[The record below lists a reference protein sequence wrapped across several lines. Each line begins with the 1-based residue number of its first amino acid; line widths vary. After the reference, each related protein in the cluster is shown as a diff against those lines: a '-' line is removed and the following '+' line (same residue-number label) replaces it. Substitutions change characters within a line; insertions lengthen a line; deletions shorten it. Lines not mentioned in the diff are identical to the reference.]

1 MSSSAA
7 GESAPASQSA
17 APKSPAS
24 TGRAKPKYPGVR
36 VTCNGNQLVTQHVET
51 RITEGGVFYPITPST
66 EGGEIYQQSYAQ
78 GELNVWGQQ
87 KVAVETEGEHA
98 AQGGATAFAVT
109 GRRTVNFTSGQGL
122 AYAMEQYYH
131 APGKLSTMVLEV
143 GARALTK
150 HALNVHCGHDDFYGV
165 LDTGWTMLVA
175 KDAQQAADQA
185 VILRRVNELSLN
197 PGMNIQDGMLT
208 THSERMYLAPEAEF
222 LREYLGAVDDVIDC
236 PTPAQRELFGPR
248 RRRVPAMMDLRN
260 PILLGP
266 VQNQEHHMNGVVA
279 RRNNFNEAIL
289 PMLVEAYAE
298 FGRLTGRH
306 YGLIEQYRTEDADTV
321 FVSLGC
327 AADNIEAACDYLR
340 EQRNAK
346 VGSIHVNVIRP
357 FPEAAVV
364 EALRGKKRVI
374 VLERTDEGM
383 AGDNPLARDIRV
395 ALGKANE
402 AARFASDGHP
412 HNGNG
417 SGAATREIPTLAPEE
432 TPRLFRGA
440 YGIGSRDFRPE
451 HTLGAYEF
459 ATGQTPRQ
467 DGRTATEGETY
478 FVLGVDHPYAVI
490 SRDTPSLLPE
500 GAIAVRF
507 HSIGGWGMITTGKNL
522 GELVGEF
529 GRFISE
535 RDATYDADGFLVEKL
550 YVMANPK
557 YGSEKKGAPTNYY
570 LTVAPSPIKVNC
582 ELNHVDVV
590 LCCDPKAFTHTNPLE
605 GLKKGGCLVWESS
618 ETPATA
624 WERIPSKYRQWI
636 RDNAIRV
643 FILPGFD
650 IARKATNQTE
660 LQLRMQGNSFLGA
673 FFRVSPF
680 LEHYRISEEKFHE
693 SVRKQ
698 YVKKF
703 GRFGDA
709 VVASNMTVMTEG
721 FSRVAEIAYGAPG
734 DADRSSMRNPL
745 QKPIGSHAIIPTAG
759 CAASGCDPIAR
770 PPDQPAR
777 APFQTL
783 AKFDAEYRNGLGYHQ
798 PASALA
804 SLGVMGAGTGATQSK
819 YVARRETPV
828 YIAENCT
835 QCMECITAC
844 PDTALPNLAQE
855 VGVVLRTAINNYVSD
870 VADRRAFGEQL
881 GALEQ
886 RARARMN
893 EAVKTKARLPFKDI
907 VREEVAALASVSP
920 PGRAE
925 LTAIIDKLPLAYSN
939 VPAIFRSL
947 EAKTPGSGGLF
958 SIFVSDLCKGC
969 GECVQ
974 VCGDHDAL
982 RMTRETEE
990 LNATLTTA
998 QVFSRL
1004 LPDTPQ
1010 KFLGLY
1016 NDADA
1021 AASREA
1027 ALRNHLMV
1035 RRNYEALVSGD
1046 GACAGCGEKSILRA
1060 CASVTE
1066 AFMRPMYHR
1075 KAARLRAKAEQLE
1088 KEGAVRLEALQQRDP
1103 KAFELYRK
1111 TFTHAIL
1118 GLGGENDA
1126 DTARR
1131 IADHEARHGA
1141 ITVEQIVAGLVAVL
1155 RQDAFNHQDL
1165 QSVDGRRANGMSVMM
1180 MGASTG
1186 CNTVYGSTPP
1196 SNPHP
1201 YPWMNSLFQDG
1212 ATISWLMAESA
1223 ILLHARRSVVP
1234 ERLVDALFAQ
1244 EPAANDTS
1252 SAHRTGFSES
1262 DYFTLTHLDDALMT
1276 EQEIRELPK
1285 IWVIGGD
1292 GALGDIGFQN
1302 VSKVVL
1308 QNRPNV
1314 KMLMLDTQVYSNT
1327 GGQNSDSSTMLGG
1340 YDMNQFGVASQGKLI
1355 EKKNVAEAFTSGH
1368 GSPFVAQVSMANAA
1382 KLYKAILDGLEYRG
1396 TAFFQ
1401 CYTTC
1406 QPEHGVGDNMSAD
1419 QAKMVRDA
1427 RGMPEFVF
1435 NPRRGETSAEAFDL
1449 KGNPTPERD
1458 WWRTKYASTG
1468 GEYNFTVA
1476 HWAVTEGR
1484 FRKHVKAIPDE
1495 DAAKLVPFDDM
1506 LLLITQDDVIHRRVF
1521 DPHHRSHVPNFGC
1534 YIQAEVHGKMKT
1546 FAVSRQMVLFAV
1558 ERRKAWRMLQSKAGV
1573 ANRDYLAQ
1581 KAFLAKVDKGE
1592 ISLADAKSRGRE
1604 LVAAET
1610 PKT

>member
-1 MSSSAA
+1 MSN
-7 GESAPASQSA
+7 SAPN
-17 APKSPAS
+17 SPAS
-24 TGRAKPKYPGVR
+24 PSSRPKYPGLR
-36 VTCNGNQLVTQHVET
+36 VTCNGNQLVTQHVEV

-66 EGGEIYQQSYAQ
+66 EGGEIYQQSYAS

-98 AQGGATAFAVT
+98 AQGGATAYAVT
-109 GRRTVNFTSGQGL
+109 GRRTVNFTSGQGI

-150 HALNVHCGHDDFYGV
+150 HALNVHCGHDDFYGA
-165 LDTGWTMLVA
+165 LDTGWIMLMA
-175 KDAQQAADQA
+175 KEAQQAADQA
-185 VILRRVNELSLN
+185 IILRRVCETALN

-208 THSERMYLAPEAEF
+208 THSERMYLAPEAGLLREF
-222 LREYLGAVDDVIDC
+222 LGAGDDQIDC
-236 PTPAQRELFGPR
+236 PTPAQRELFGPT
-248 RRRVPAMMDLRN
+248 RRRVPQMIDLKN
-260 PILLGP
+260 PVLLGP

-279 RRNNFNEAIL
+279 RRNNFNEPIL
-289 PMLVEAYAE
+289 GFLAEAYAE
-298 FGRLTGRH
+298 FGRLTGRT
-306 YGLIEQYRTEDADTV
+306 YGFITEFKTADADTV

-346 VGSIHVNVIRP
+346 VGSIHINVIRP
-357 FPEAAVV
+357 FPEAAVID
-364 EALRGKKRVI
+364 ALRGKKNVI
-374 VLERTDEGM
+374 ILERTDEGLS
-383 AGDNPLARDIRV
+383 GDNPLARDIRV

-402 AARFASDGHP
+402 NAAFEAAQASRLP
-412 HNGNG
+412 SNGAG
-417 SGAATREIPTLAPEE
+417 GDACATSNASLPALTPAE

-451 HTLGAYEF
+451 HSLGAYEF
-459 ATGQTPRQ
+459 ATGASARK
-467 DGRTATEGETY
+467 DGRRAADGETF

-500 GAIAVRF
+500 NSIAVRF

-529 GRFISE
+529 GKFVSE
-535 RDATYDADGFLVEKL
+535 RDPVYDEGGFLVDKL

-590 LCCDPKAFTHTNPLE
+590 LCCDPKAFTHTNPLD
-605 GLKKGGCLVWESS
+605 GLKKGGALVWESS
-618 ETPATA
+618 DTPEVA
-624 WERIPSKYRQWI
+624 WQRIPAKYRQFVQE
-636 RDNAIRV
+636 NNIRV
-643 FILPGFD
+643 FILPGFE
-650 IARKATNQTE
+650 IARKATSQPE

-680 LEHYRISEEKFHE
+680 LQTYGIEEDKFLE

-709 VVASNMTVMTEG
+709 VVTSNMTVMTEG
-721 FSRVAEIAYGAPG
+721 FSRVAEIKIGRADDP
-734 DADRSSMRNPL
+734 DRSSMRNPL
-745 QKPIGSHAIIPTAG
+745 LAPLGEHTFPPTAG
-759 CAASGCDPIAR
+759 CGSSGCGSVPMPAA
-770 PPDQPAR
+770 QTAR

-783 AKFDAEYRNGLGYHQ
+783 AKFDSEFRAGLGYHQ
-798 PASALA
+798 PAGALA
-804 SLGVMGAGTGATQSK
+804 SVGIMGAGSGATQSK

-844 PDTALPNLAQE
+844 PDTALPNTAQD
-855 VGVVLRTAINNYVSD
+855 VATVLKTAVNNYVT
-870 VADRRAFGEQL
+870 DRDERLKL
-881 GALEQ
+881 GAEMPALEQ
-886 RARARMN
+886 RARAKMN
-893 EAVKTKARLPFKDI
+893 ESVKAKSNVPFKDI
-907 VREEVAALASVSP
+907 IRDEVAALATVSEKA
-920 PGRAE
+920 RAE
-925 LTAIIDKLPLAYSN
+925 FTNIIAKLPLAYGN

-947 EAKTPGSGGLF
+947 EAKNPGAGGLF
-958 SIFVSDLCKGC
+958 SIYVSDLCKGC

-990 LNATLTTA
+990 LNAELTTA

-1021 AASREA
+1021 ANSREA

-1046 GACAGCGEKSILRA
+1046 GACAGCGEKSILRSV
-1060 CASVTE
+1060 ASVTE
-1066 AFMRPMYHR
+1066 AYMRPLYHKKADR
-1075 KAARLRAKAEQLE
+1075 IRAKAARLRT
-1088 KEGAVRLEALQQRDP
+1088 EGAQKIAAL
-1103 KAFELYRK
+1103 KARSETDHQLLRK
-1111 TFTHAIL
+1111 TYAHAIV
-1118 GLGGENDA
+1118 GLGGENEA
-1126 DTARR
+1126 DTANR
-1131 IADHEARHGA
+1131 IADYEAKHGP
-1141 ITVEQIVAGLVAVL
+1141 ITDEQLLGGLVSVL
-1155 RQDAFNHQDL
+1155 EQDAFNHKEL

-1196 SNPHP
+1196 GNPHP

-1212 ATISWLMAESA
+1212 STISWLMAESV
-1223 ILLHARRSVVP
+1223 IVDHARRSVVP
-1234 ERLVDALFAQ
+1234 ERLADALLDRA
-1244 EPAANDTS
+1244 ETVVTEA
-1252 SAHRTGFSES
+1252 

-1285 IWVIGGD
+1285 VWVIGGD

-1355 EKKNVAEAFTSGH
+1355 EKKNVSEILTGGH

-1382 KLYKAILDGLEYRG
+1382 KLYKALLDGLEYRG

-1401 CYTTC
+1401 SYTTC

-1435 NPRRGETSAEAFDL
+1435 NPRKGETAQEAFDL
-1449 KGNPTPERD
+1449 KGNPSMDRD
-1458 WWRTKYASTG
+1458 WWRTKYSTTG
-1468 GEYNFTVA
+1468 EEYNFGVA
-1476 HWAVTEGR
+1476 HWAITEGR
-1484 FRKHVKAIPDE
+1484 FRKHVKAIKEE
-1495 DAAKLVPFDDM
+1495 DAAKLIPFDDI
-1506 LLLITQDDVIHRRVF
+1506 LLFITQDDVIHRRVF
-1521 DPHHRSHVPNFGC
+1521 DPKHRSFVPNFGC
-1534 YIQAEVHGKMKT
+1534 FIKAEEHGKMK
-1546 FAVSRQMVLFAV
+1546 FYAVTRQMILFAV

-1573 ANRDYLAQ
+1573 ANKDYLAQ
-1581 KAFLAKVDKGE
+1581 KAFLAKIDKGE
-1592 ISLADAKSRGRE
+1592 IPLADAKARARE
-1604 LVAAET
+1604 LYTAELAAV
-1610 PKT
+1610 K